1 MIVSIFFLCRFIF
14 SSQKLS
20 WGKKCGIFRMEC
32 VNLRRERVTRRVK
45 NQVRSVCVRCGR
57 RRRLSACRA
66 GMWQPERAAG
76 NASKLP
82 KNGSAPKLR
91 RETLVVCEL
100 IHIRERAP
108 SVALRGAGPAEGWG
122 RALSGSA
129 AEAALSA
136 GRRLAAPPRASHSCM
151 RPFMQHNLYS
161 PDISRCVF
169 WPCHNIIIII
179 IIVPSL

>member
-32 VNLRRERVTRRVK
+32 VNLRRERVTGRVK

-82 KNGSAPKLR
+82 KNGSAPKLW

-108 SVALRGAGPAEGWG
+108 SVALRGCGARRRVRTRPLGLGGRGGAFGRPAPGGATEG
-122 RALSGSA
+122 L
-129 AEAALSA
+129 
-136 GRRLAAPPRASHSCM
+136 
-151 RPFMQHNLYS
+151 PFMHAPVYAAQF
-161 PDISRCVF
+161 IF
-169 WPCHNIIIII
+169 A
-179 IIVPSL
+179 